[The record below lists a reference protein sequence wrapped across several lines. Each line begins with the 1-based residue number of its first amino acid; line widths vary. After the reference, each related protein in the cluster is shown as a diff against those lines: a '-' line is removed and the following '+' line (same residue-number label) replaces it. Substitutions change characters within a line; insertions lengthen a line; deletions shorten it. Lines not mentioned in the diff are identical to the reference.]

1 MVHTA
6 MWPVGAILPRE
17 TELSVQRDRNEKDE
31 SLDSFFPFPP
41 NLKDKE
47 LDSFL
52 NYYFETF
59 LLGIVILL

>member
-1 MVHTA
+1 M
-6 MWPVGAILPRE
+6 GAILPRE
-17 TELSVQRDRNEKDE
+17 PELSVQGEKNEKDE
-31 SLDSFFPFPP
+31 SLDSFFLFPP
-41 NLKDKE
+41 NLKEKE